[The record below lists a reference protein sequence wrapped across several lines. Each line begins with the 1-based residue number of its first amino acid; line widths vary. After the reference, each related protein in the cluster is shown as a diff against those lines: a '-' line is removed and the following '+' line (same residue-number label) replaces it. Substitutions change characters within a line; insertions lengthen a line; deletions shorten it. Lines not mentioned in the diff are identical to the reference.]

1 MKFESLQIKTSTFKR
16 LLLKN
21 LCIFALGKVY
31 IQLLV
36 IGCFFYNQQFFLL
49 KKGLFLAVFFYQR
62 KDYLMK
68 KCLLFLLFLELFA
81 TAISQEKSVYIWDN
95 GKRVSLLEDT
105 TSFVFYS
112 KDNRVLDNSISRYVQ
127 KTLRTKH
134 SESYHIVK
142 KTNTLFFNK

>member
-1 MKFESLQIKTSTFKR
+1 
-16 LLLKN
+16 
-21 LCIFALGKVY
+21 
-31 IQLLV
+31 
-36 IGCFFYNQQFFLL
+36 
-49 KKGLFLAVFFYQR
+49 
-62 KDYLMK
+62 MK

-81 TAISQEKSVYIWDN
+81 TAISQEKSVYIWVN